1 MRHATSCVTTH
12 DRYFQLPGLPLL
24 YIASFLLYVTSVISP
39 VFYITE
45 YFSNQIFPFTPS
57 SFLPFPPSF
66 FLFFGFSVA
75 FPLYFLCTSLYFL
88 CTSLYFLFISLVHT
102 PAPPPPNARVNIIRC
117 VSFPPSSCIREKY
130 VLQHP
135 YNSTL

>member
-1 MRHATSCVTTH
+1 MTDAFN
-12 DRYFQLPGLPLL
+12 FQGSPLL
-24 YIASFLLYVTSVISP
+24 YLPSFLLYVTSVISP
-39 VFYITE
+39 VFYITD

-66 FLFFGFSVA
+66 FLFFGFPVCVSFV
-75 FPLYFLCTSLYFL
+75 FPLFFP
-88 CTSLYFLFISLVHT
+88 LFPLHFPDVYARAHS
-102 PAPPPPNARVNIIRC
+102 PNARVNIIRC
-117 VSFPPSSCIREKY
+117 TPFRLSSCIREKY